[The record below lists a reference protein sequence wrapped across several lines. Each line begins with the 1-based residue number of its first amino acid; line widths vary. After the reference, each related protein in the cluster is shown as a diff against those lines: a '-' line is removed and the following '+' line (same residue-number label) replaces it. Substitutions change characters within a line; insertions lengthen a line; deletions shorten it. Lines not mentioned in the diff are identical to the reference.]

1 MDAEVTNV
9 YFLPPAP
16 SKMPRTT
23 AWTPLGL
30 INLSERSCP
39 HRRRS
44 QAGARHLSCIFP
56 SEQDWKTKGNVWM
69 NVSVM
74 DRIFFVCFSDRIYSP
89 IWNIQIY
96 WVRLIIN
103 STLYRLQKGKNF
115 SFKKRGGESS
125 LVAQLLGFL
134 QLGFLRLSLPWPG
147 FNPRLENL
155 DPAKPSWQKKK
166 KKIFL

>member
-115 SFKKRGGESS
+115 SFKKKGRGEFSGGPVVRIPSTRIPSTFAAMAWVQSQVGE
-125 LVAQLLGFL
+125 
-134 QLGFLRLSLPWPG
+134 LRSCKTIM
-147 FNPRLENL
+147 
-155 DPAKPSWQKKK
+155 AKKK